1 MNKKIT
7 AAMLLVLIQS
17 SIYSAQPEED
27 LDWMQVE
34 RAADGELEVTEVT
47 ACQPTQDKGTST
59 VSDQPK
65 GSEEFSAG
73 FCAVVAH
80 LLEEGLTFLKDQAYG
95 NHPFGQQDPASTE
108 KNK

>member
-1 MNKKIT
+1 MT
-7 AAMLLVLIQS
+7 
-17 SIYSAQPEED
+17 
-27 LDWMQVE
+27 
-34 RAADGELEVTEVT
+34 T
-47 ACQPTQDKGTST
+47 ACQPTQDTATSI

-73 FCAVVAH
+73 FCAVVAN

-95 NHPFGQQDPASTE
+95 KTPFGQQDPASTE